1 MIVEPLRSTD
11 RLFQIIQI
19 LRRSSRPVAARLM
32 ADELEVSTRTIY
44 RDIAHLMGHR
54 VPISGEAG
62 VGYVLGSEYDM
73 PPLALIPVEL
83 EAIVLGAQW
92 VAAHGDKTLA
102 RAALDVLTKI
112 AMGVPDAL
120 QPLIGAPSTAA
131 KQPLELLESG
141 VDLAILR
148 SAIRKESKL
157 RLQYRD
163 QHGAQTQRTVWP
175 VILGYSDTARVLIAW
190 CELRQDFRHFRAERI
205 KSIEILDEQ
214 AGEPRHRL
222 LHRWKLLRT
231 SELAKARGRMQQAE
245 TP

>member
-1 MIVEPLRSTD
+1 MIVKPLRSTD

-19 LRRSSRPVAARLM
+19 LRRSSRPVTAQGM

-62 VGYVLGSEYDM
+62 VGYVLGAEYDM
-73 PPLALIPVEL
+73 PPLALAPVEL

-92 VAAHGDKTLA
+92 VTAHGDKMLA
-102 RAALDVLTKI
+102 RAALDALTKI
-112 AMGVPDAL
+112 EMVVPDAL
-120 QPLIGAPSTAA
+120 RPLIGVPSTAA
-131 KQPLELLESG
+131 KQPLDVMESG
-141 VDLAILR
+141 VDLTRLR
-148 SAIRKESKL
+148 SAIRKGNKL

-190 CELRQDFRHFRAERI
+190 CELRQDFRHFRTERI
-205 KSIEILDEQ
+205 DSMKILEEQ

-222 LHRWKLLRT
+222 LHRWKLLRA
-231 SELAKARGRMQQAE
+231 SELAKASGRMQQAE